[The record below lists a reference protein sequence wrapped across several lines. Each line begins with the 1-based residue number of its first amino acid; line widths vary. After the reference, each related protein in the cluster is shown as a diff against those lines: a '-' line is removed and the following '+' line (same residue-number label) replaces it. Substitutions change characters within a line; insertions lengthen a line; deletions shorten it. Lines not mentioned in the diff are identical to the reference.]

1 MRLIAPLS
9 RRRFLG
15 ALGCAI
21 ALGGI
26 SSGFGANWERPVNTK
41 PVPGTGEPL
50 AVIGMGTWITFNV
63 GTDPLL
69 RDERTEVLR
78 TFFEL
83 GGELIDSSPMYGSAE
98 AVLGYGLEKLGY
110 PPDLFA
116 ATKVWT
122 SSGAEGPSQV
132 SESRRLW
139 GVDRFDLLQV
149 HNLVAWREHL
159 ETLFAM
165 KEEGRVR
172 YVGITT
178 SHGRR
183 HKDLEAIMRSQP
195 IDFVQVTYNAV
206 DREVESRILPLAV
219 ERNIAVIANRPYQGG
234 SLINKVQRHP
244 LPEWAAECG
253 CRNWPELLLKYI
265 VSHPVVTCVIPA
277 TTRVEH
283 MRENMGAATGSL
295 PDAAMRER
303 ISAYVRDL

>member
-1 MRLIAPLS
+1 
-9 RRRFLG
+9 
-15 ALGCAI
+15 
-21 ALGGI
+21 
-26 SSGFGANWERPVNTK
+26 
-41 PVPGTGEPL
+41 
-50 AVIGMGTWITFNV
+50 MGTWITFNV

-83 GGELIDSSPMYGSAE
+83 GGEVIDSSPMYGSAE

-122 SSGAEGPSQV
+122 SSGAEGRSQV
-132 SESRRLW
+132 AESRRLW
-139 GVDRFDLLQV
+139 GVERFDLLQV

-159 ETLFAM
+159 QTLFAM

-183 HKDLEAIMRSQP
+183 HKDLEAIMRSHP
-195 IDFVQVTYNAV
+195 VDFVQVTYNAV
-206 DREVESRILPLAV
+206 DREVESRILPLAA
-219 ERNIAVIANRPYQGG
+219 ERNIAVIANRPYRGG
-234 SLINKVQRHP
+234 SLIDKVQRHP
-244 LPEWAAECG
+244 LPPWAEDCG
-253 CRNWPELLLKYI
+253 CRNWPEFLLKYI
-265 VSHPVVTCVIPA
+265 VSHPAITCAIPA
-277 TTRVEH
+277 TTQVEH

-295 PDAAMRER
+295 PGAAMRER